1 MPLDLAFWQERM
13 RRTRD
18 KEMALAKVE
27 VERVIMEIKE
37 QNR

>member
-18 KEMALAKVE
+18 TEMALAKVE
-27 VERVIMEIKE
+27 VERVIMESKE